1 MSGEKKGP
9 VRVERSHG
17 GRVARVVLARP
28 GIRNAFDETLV
39 RELQRVVRTLASDTS
54 VRVVELSGEG
64 KAFCAGADLNWMKR
78 VALQTMEE
86 NRRDAAELAE
96 LFHVLD
102 EMPKPLVGRV
112 HGAALGGGT
121 GLVAV
126 CDVAVAAEGTLF
138 GTTEVRLGLV
148 PSVISPYVV
157 RKIGESRAR
166 EWFLTG
172 GRFDAHEARR
182 IGLVHVVAAEASLSS
197 VADEVIDSLL
207 LGGPEA
213 LAEAKKL
220 ARTVTSHPP
229 REQQALTVLRI
240 AERRA
245 SAEGREGV
253 TAFLEKR
260 PPTWAAGEKEKAE

>member
-1 MSGEKKGP
+1 
-9 VRVERSHG
+9 
-17 GRVARVVLARP
+17 VARVVLARP
-28 GIRNAFDETLV
+28 EIRNAFDDSLV
-39 RELQRVVRTLASDTS
+39 RELQHVVRTLGSDAS

-64 KAFCAGADLNWMKR
+64 KAFCAGGDLNWMKR
-78 VALQTMEE
+78 MALVTMEE

-96 LFHVLD
+96 LFRLLD
-102 EMPKPLVGRV
+102 EIPKPLVCRV

-138 GTTEVRLGLV
+138 GTTEVRLGLI

-182 IGLVHVVAAEASLSS
+182 IGLVHVVAAESSLAS
-197 VADEVIDSLL
+197 VADGVIDSLL

-213 LAEAKKL
+213 LAEAKRL
-220 ARTVTSHPP
+220 ARTIASHTP
-229 REQQALTVLRI
+229 REQLALTVLRI

-245 SAEGREGV
+245 SPEGREGV
-253 TAFLEKR
+253 AAFLEKR
-260 PPTWAAGEKEKAE
+260 PASWADREKEPA

>member
-1 MSGEKKGP
+1 VSEEVKSP

-28 GIRNAFDETLV
+28 EIRNAFDDTLV
-39 RELQRVVRTLASDTS
+39 AELQRVFRSLAADPS
-54 VRVVELSGEG
+54 VRVVELSGDG
-64 KAFCAGADLNWMKR
+64 KTFSAGADLNWMKR
-78 VALQTMEE
+78 MAGFTMEE
-86 NRRDAAELAE
+86 NRRDASELAE
-96 LFHVLD
+96 LFRLMD
-102 EMPKPLVGRV
+102 ELPKPLLGRV

-126 CDVAVAAEGTLF
+126 CDVVVAAEGTLF
-138 GTTEVRLGLV
+138 GTTEVRLGLI
-148 PSVISPYVV
+148 PSVIGPYVI

-182 IGLVHVVAAEASLSS
+182 IGLVHIVAAEASLVS
-197 VADEVIDSLL
+197 VADGVIDSLL
-207 LGGPEA
+207 RGGPEA

-220 ARTVTSHPP
+220 ARTIASLSP
-229 REQQALTVLRI
+229 REQQTLTVQRI

-260 PPTWAAGEKEKAE
+260 PPAWAAGEKEQAE

>member
-1 MSGEKKGP
+1 MSTKMKSAL
-9 VRVERSHG
+9 RIDRTHG
-17 GRVARVVLARP
+17 GRVARLVLARP
-28 GIRNAFDETLV
+28 EIRNAFDDALV
-39 RELQRVVRTLASDTS
+39 RELQAAARSLAADAS

-64 KAFCAGADLNWMKR
+64 KAFSAGADLNWMKR
-78 VALQTMEE
+78 MATFTMEE

-96 LFHVLD
+96 LFHLLD
-102 EMPKPLVGRV
+102 ELPKPLVGRV

-138 GTTEVRLGLV
+138 GTTEVRLGLI
-148 PSVISPYVV
+148 PSVISPYVI

-172 GRFDAHEARR
+172 GRYDAHEARR
-182 IGLVHVVAAEASLSS
+182 IGLVHVVASEASLAS
-197 VADEVIDSLL
+197 VGDGVIESLL

-220 ARTVTSHPP
+220 ARTVGSLSP
-229 REQQALTVLRI
+229 REQQSVTVLRI

-245 SAEGREGV
+245 SAEAREGV
-253 TAFLEKR
+253 AAFLGKR
-260 PPTWAAGEKEKAE
+260 VPSWTLPEKEEAG

>member
-1 MSGEKKGP
+1 MSAKRNGA
-9 VRVERSHG
+9 VRVDRSHG

-28 GIRNAFDETLV
+28 AVRNAFDDALV
-39 RELQRVVRTLASDTS
+39 ADLDRVFRSIASDGS
-54 VRVVELSGEG
+54 VRVVELSGDG
-64 KAFCAGADLNWMKR
+64 KTFSAGADLNWMKR
-78 VALQTMEE
+78 MAGFTMEE
-86 NRRDAAELAE
+86 NRRDASRLAD
-96 LFHVLD
+96 LFRLLD
-102 EMPKPLVGRV
+102 ELPMPLVGRV

-126 CDVAVAAEGTLF
+126 CDVVVAAEGTLF

-148 PSVISPYVV
+148 PSVISPYVI

-182 IGLVHVVAAEASLSS
+182 IGLVHVVAAEASLAS
-197 VADEVIDSLL
+197 VADGVIESLL

-220 ARTVTSHPP
+220 ARTVTSLAP
-229 REQQALTVLRI
+229 RERQALTVQRI

-260 PPTWAAGEKEKAE
+260 PPSWSALEKEPA

>member
-1 MSGEKKGP
+1 MNEEAKGP

-28 GIRNAFDETLV
+28 EIRNAFDDALV
-39 RELQRVVRTLASDTS
+39 AELQRAFRSLASDAS

-64 KAFCAGADLNWMKR
+64 KAFSAGADLNWMKR
-78 VALQTMEE
+78 MALFTMEE
-86 NRRDAAELAE
+86 NRRDAAGLAE
-96 LFHVLD
+96 LFRHMD
-102 EMPKPLVGRV
+102 ELPKPLVGRV

-126 CDVAVAAEGTLF
+126 CDVVVAAEGTLF
-138 GTTEVRLGLV
+138 GTTEVRLGLI

-182 IGLVHVVAAEASLSS
+182 IGLVHVVAAESSLVS
-197 VADEVIDSLL
+197 VAEGVIESLL

-213 LAEAKKL
+213 LGEAKKL
-220 ARTVTSHPP
+220 ARTVASMSP
-229 REQQALTVLRI
+229 REQQTLTVQRI

-245 SAEGREGV
+245 SIEGREGIS
-253 TAFLEKR
+253 AFLEKR
-260 PPTWAAGEKEKAE
+260 PPSWAAPEKDPA

>member
-1 MSGEKKGP
+1 MSEEVKSP

-28 GIRNAFDETLV
+28 EIRNAFDDTLV
-39 RELQRVVRTLASDTS
+39 AELQRVFRSLASDPS
-54 VRVVELSGEG
+54 VRVVELSGDG
-64 KAFCAGADLNWMKR
+64 KTFSAGADLNWMKR
-78 VALQTMEE
+78 MAGFTMEE
-86 NRRDAAELAE
+86 NRRDASELAE
-96 LFHVLD
+96 LFRLMD
-102 EMPKPLVGRV
+102 ELPKPLLGRV

-126 CDVAVAAEGTLF
+126 CDVVVAAEGTLF
-138 GTTEVRLGLV
+138 GTTEVRLGLI
-148 PSVISPYVV
+148 PSVIGPYVI

-182 IGLVHVVAAEASLSS
+182 IGLVHVVAAEASLVS
-197 VADEVIDSLL
+197 VADGVIDSLL

-220 ARTVTSHPP
+220 ARTVASLSL
-229 REQQALTVLRI
+229 REQQKLTVQRI

-260 PPTWAAGEKEKAE
+260 NPAWMA

>member
-1 MSGEKKGP
+1 MSTAIAVP
-9 VRVERSHG
+9 VRIERTHG

-28 GIRNAFDETLV
+28 EVRNAFDDVLV
-39 RELQRVVRTLASDTS
+39 RELQRAVRAVTADAA

-78 VALQTMEE
+78 MAGFTMEE
-86 NRRDAAELAE
+86 NRRDAAELAD
-96 LFHVLD
+96 LFRLLD
-102 EMPKPLVGRV
+102 ECPKPIVGRI
-112 HGAALGGGT
+112 HGAALGGGV

-126 CDVAVAAEGTLF
+126 CDVAVAAEETLF
-138 GTTEVRLGLV
+138 GTTEVRLGII
-148 PSVISPYVV
+148 PAVISPYVV
-157 RKIGESRAR
+157 RKIGESHAR

-172 GRFDAHEARR
+172 SRHDAHEARR
-182 IGLVHVVAAEASLSS
+182 IGLVHIVAAETSLGS
-197 VADEVIDSLL
+197 VSDGVIDALL
-207 LGGPEA
+207 AGGPQA

-220 ARTVTSHPP
+220 AQTVGHLSP
-229 REQQALTVLRI
+229 REQQALTVQRI

-260 PPTWAAGEKEKAE
+260 SPSWAEGPKDRKE

>member
-1 MSGEKKGP
+1 MSAKVKAA
-9 VRVERSHG
+9 VREERSHG

-28 GIRNAFDETLV
+28 EIRNAFDDALV
-39 RELQRVVRTLASDTS
+39 AELERVFRSLASDDS
-54 VRVVELSGEG
+54 VRVVELSGDG
-64 KAFCAGADLNWMKR
+64 KTFSAGADLNWMKR
-78 VALQTMEE
+78 MAGFTMEE
-86 NRRDAAELAE
+86 NRRDASRLAD
-96 LFHVLD
+96 LFRLLD
-102 EMPKPLVGRV
+102 ELPKPLVGRV

-126 CDVAVAAEGTLF
+126 CDVVVAAEGTLF

-148 PSVISPYVV
+148 PSVISPYVI

-182 IGLVHVVAAEASLSS
+182 IGLVHVVAADASLVS
-197 VADEVIDSLL
+197 VADGVIDSLL

-220 ARTVTSHPP
+220 ARTVASLAP
-229 REQQALTVLRI
+229 RERQALTVQRI

-260 PPTWAAGEKEKAE
+260 PPTWAAREKEPA

>member
-1 MSGEKKGP
+1 VSAKPKGP

-17 GRVARVVLARP
+17 GRVAHVVLARP
-28 GIRNAFDETLV
+28 GVRNAFDDVLV
-39 RELQRVVRTLASDTS
+39 GELQRVFRSLASDPAIH
-54 VRVVELSGEG
+54 VVELSGEG

-78 VALQTMEE
+78 MAGFTMEE

-96 LFHVLD
+96 LFRLLD
-102 EMPKPLVGRV
+102 ELPKPLLGRV

-121 GLVAV
+121 GLAAV
-126 CDVAVAAEGTLF
+126 CDVVVAAEGTLF
-138 GTTEVRLGLV
+138 GTTEVRLGLI
-148 PSVISPYVV
+148 PSVISPYVI

-182 IGLVHVVAAEASLSS
+182 IGLVHVVAAEASLAS
-197 VADEVIDSLL
+197 VVEEVIGSLL

-220 ARTVTSHPP
+220 VRTVASLAP
-229 REQQALTVLRI
+229 RELQTLTVQRI

-253 TAFLEKR
+253 KAFFEKR
-260 PPTWAAGEKEKAE
+260 PPSWAAGEKERA